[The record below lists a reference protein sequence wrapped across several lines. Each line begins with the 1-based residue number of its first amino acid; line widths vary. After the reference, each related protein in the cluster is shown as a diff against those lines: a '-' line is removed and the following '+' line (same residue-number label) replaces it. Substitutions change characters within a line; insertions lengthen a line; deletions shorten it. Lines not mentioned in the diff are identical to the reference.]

1 LILCKV
7 CGTMVLDK
15 LPLMEGSYM
24 NKPNLMET
32 QEEHE
37 ERLNKKEDE
46 LIELVRRHWVLII
59 CVLAVLS
66 FILDKN

>member
-1 LILCKV
+1 
-7 CGTMVLDK
+7 MVLDK